1 MCQDEDTLIEDVRVE
16 NESGVM
22 AEESKVHDLLTS
34 RVPLFLSLNGIRY
47 QFDTQ
52 DTIPEENRI
61 HVTEDTTFR
70 SHA

>member
-1 MCQDEDTLIEDVRVE
+1 MCSDEDTLIEDVKVE

-22 AEESKVHDLLTS
+22 GEETKVHDLLTS

-52 DTIPEENRI
+52 DTIPAENRI
-61 HVTEDTTFR
+61 NVTEDTTFR